1 MFCLCVCVYPVLS
14 YLCRSPP
21 PQVPGQLPVGVE
33 SYNADYHIGNRMKI
47 RCVHEAHMSK
57 NMAACCVCVCVCV
70 CVCCVL
76 CLRRVYVEACACV
89 SVCVCCVFVCASTC
103 LGCSVV
109 CLCVSLLVWDA
120 VYRFPLP
127 VSTNFKY
134 IDIYAIS
141 I

>member
-1 MFCLCVCVYPVLS
+1 MYVCACILCLS

-47 RCVHEAHMSK
+47 RCVHDAHISK
-57 NMAACCVCVCVCV
+57 NMTACCVCVCVCV
-70 CVCCVL
+70 CVVFCV
-76 CLRRVYVEACACV
+76 CVESMPVPVPVFV
-89 SVCVCCVFVCASTC
+89 SVC
-103 LGCSVV
+103 VV
-109 CLCVSLLVWDA
+109 CLCVSLLVSNA

-127 VSTNFKY
+127 VSTDFKHT
-134 IDIYAIS
+134 DIYVIS